1 MVDIPIYARNSK
13 NGNSSRVQ
21 FINDLVKCVKKTRSY
36 FFYSLNAGF
45 WRPLSKNWLAI
56 YDMRKNPHFC
66 QYISENLL
74 TKKLK
79 KKLLRKI
86 EVGRIIQTSHLA
98 WDIWDLFGWVWKVK
112 L

>member
-1 MVDIPIYARNSK
+1 MTFQYMLETQK

-79 KKLLRKI
+79 KKKNYS
-86 EVGRIIQTSHLA
+86 G
-98 WDIWDLFGWVWKVK
+98 K
-112 L
+112 LK